1 VPTIE
6 DMTIQRMDHVGIAV
20 EDIEAVIARLRP
32 RGAELVGELGRYRD
46 SQRLDR
52 PFECVATTRPSMAE
66 PRA

>member
-20 EDIEAVIARLRP
+20 EDIEAVIARLRA

-52 PFECVATTRPSMAE
+52 PFGYVATTRPSMAE